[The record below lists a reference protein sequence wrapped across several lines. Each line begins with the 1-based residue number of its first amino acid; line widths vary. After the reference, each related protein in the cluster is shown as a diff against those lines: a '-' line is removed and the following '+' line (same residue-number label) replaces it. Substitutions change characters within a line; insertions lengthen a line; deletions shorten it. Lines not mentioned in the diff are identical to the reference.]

1 MRKFRQKNIPL
12 LNDLYNTAFTYPSPA
27 SLNYLY
33 NFGILALFCLIIQL
47 ITGLLLSFH
56 YQPNIDLAF
65 ASVERINRDV
75 NYGWL
80 IRYCHLNFASF
91 FFVSVFGHIWR
102 SLYYGSFLYPRT
114 LLYLSGLILF
124 FLLIIIS
131 FIGYV
136 LPWGQM
142 SFWGATVITNLAT
155 SIPVIGDQIIE
166 ILWGAF
172 AVSQPTLNR
181 FFGLHFLL
189 PFVLLGLTLLHLL
202 LLHKVGSTSPFGT
215 TTSDWIPFIPYYLIK
230 DLLGIIVALFFFCT
244 FIFFFPAK
252 LGHPINFSMAD
263 PLQTPSLIVPEW
275 YFLFFYAILRCIPH
289 KSLGVVFMLLSI
301 IVFALLPFLYPPVR
315 SSYFRPYFKYLVA
328 FITFIFFVLTY
339 LGSSHITPLS
349 LTITRWFTFLYFFTV
364 LVLMPI
370 ICLIENFYSRIY
382 KTDIN
387 LTEEKEKLDL
397 KFLIGEFLLKRIY
410 LSCSNLFKNLRAFF
424 KGKGL

>member
-1 MRKFRQKNIPL
+1 MRKFKDPNIPL
-12 LNDLYNTAFTYPSPA
+12 TKELYETAFIYPSPS

-33 NFGILALFCLIIQL
+33 NFGVLALLCLVVQI

-114 LLYLSGLILF
+114 LLYISGLVLF
-124 FLLIIIS
+124 FLLIVIS

-155 SIPVIGDQIIE
+155 SVPFIGDQIIE
-166 ILWGAF
+166 ILWGGF

-189 PFVLLGLTLLHLL
+189 PFVLLGLTFLHLL
-202 LLHKVGSTSPFGT
+202 LLHRVGSTSPIGV
-215 TTSDWIPFIPYYLIK
+215 SSADWIPFIPYYLVK
-230 DLLGIIVALFFFCT
+230 DLLGIIVALFFFGT

-252 LGHPINFSMAD
+252 LGHPVNFSMAD

-289 KSLGVVFMLLSI
+289 KSLGVLFMLLSI
-301 IVFALLPFLYPPVR
+301 VIFAILPFLYSPVR
-315 SSYFRPYFKYLVA
+315 SSYFRPYFKLVVA
-328 FITFIFFVLTY
+328 VITFLFFVLTY

-349 LTITRWFTFLYFFTV
+349 LLLTRLFCFTYFFTV
-364 LVLMPI
+364 LIVMPLV
-370 ICLIENFYSRIY
+370 CLFESLISRVYYIETKI
-382 KTDIN
+382 
-387 LTEEKEKLDL
+387 
-397 KFLIGEFLLKRIY
+397 
-410 LSCSNLFKNLRAFF
+410 
-424 KGKGL
+424 